1 MQDVAPF
8 KQVTVKNMEKTIFHS
23 NAVFAAK
30 LLNGFVGETHIFVS
44 LATKDNVIK
53 IMLANIQKRNYQYA
67 QARNY
72 VRLEVTIMEMVNK
85 KH

>member
-30 LLNGFVGETHIFVS
+30 LLNGFVGETHIFV
-44 LATKDNVIK
+44 KD
-53 IMLANIQKRNYQYA
+53 
-67 QARNY
+67 
-72 VRLEVTIMEMVNK
+72 VTRDK
-85 KH
+85 